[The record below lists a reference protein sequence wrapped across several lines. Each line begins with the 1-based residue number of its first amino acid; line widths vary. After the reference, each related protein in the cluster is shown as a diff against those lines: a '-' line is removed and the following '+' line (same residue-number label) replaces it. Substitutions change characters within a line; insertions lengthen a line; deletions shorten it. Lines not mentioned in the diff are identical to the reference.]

1 MAKKKT
7 ITVYELGDIVHCS
20 FNEKTYKITDV
31 WNDSEYEG
39 VNINDSYDED
49 FLAANNLRLLTKK
62 ELKTLEDSTLIVGTL
77 DETIY
82 LRSDHV
88 EVGCQRISLADAK
101 KIGEF
106 LSKIKLP
113 KAKKK
118 ATKKK
123 KANLNKYF

>member
-20 FNEKTYKITDV
+20 YNGENYKITEV
-31 WNDSEYEG
+31 YNDSEYEG
-39 VNINDSYDED
+39 TNLYDMYDQTHLESKD
-49 FLAANNLRLLTKK
+49 LKLLTKK
-62 ELKTLEDSTLIVGTL
+62 ELKTLEDSTLTVDTL
-77 DETIY
+77 DETIR

-118 ATKKK
+118 KGKR
-123 KANLNKYF
+123 